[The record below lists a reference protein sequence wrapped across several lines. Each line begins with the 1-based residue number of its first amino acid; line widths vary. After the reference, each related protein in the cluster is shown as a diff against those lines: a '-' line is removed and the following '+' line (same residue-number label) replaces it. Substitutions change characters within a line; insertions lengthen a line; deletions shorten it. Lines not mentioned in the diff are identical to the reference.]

1 MALPPSLAE
10 ALHHWQSGD
19 ADGAEAMCRK
29 ILAAAPQ
36 EGRALHLLGVIARAQ
51 GKPSVALDC
60 FQRSCAAADATAGML
75 DDLAELYQGLGRLAE
90 AKATARRALAAPGA
104 SAVARHRLALVLF
117 ATGELAEARAALEQV
132 VALQPGSVEARN
144 NLGIVRQRLG
154 DLPAAVEAYDGAL
167 ALDAENTAAHSNLAS
182 VLGELGQFEAALEH
196 ARRAIAREPAL
207 VGAYVYAA
215 LAEAGLA
222 RHAAALQWL
231 DQAIAL
237 APKSSRVLLA
247 RAEALRRLDRFEEGL
262 AASRQA
268 VALTPEDGEAQNML
282 GLLCHALG
290 RDEEALQAFEKAARL
305 MPHPGAALTNKAA
318 VLLESGRSAEGAAA
332 LAAALA
338 GEPELATAWYA
349 RADMTSYT
357 PGHPDIAAM
366 EQLLASNGSRNR
378 PRSARQRAED
388 RVLLHY
394 ALGQAYLD
402 VRDAPRAFQH
412 LNEGSRRKRATFS
425 YDVAIDERW
434 MASVAVAFPSAL
446 FAARRGA
453 GEPSEVPIFILG
465 VPRSGT
471 TLVQQILAALP
482 GVHAAGEPRHLERVV
497 GELGG
502 PYPDVVAGLTRDRLG
517 ALGWRYLALA
527 TAAAP
532 AGVRRIIDKMPN
544 NFRYAGFIHLMLPE
558 ARIIHCRR
566 NPVDTCLSCY
576 SKLFT
581 TGQEFTYDLRELGR
595 YYQSYAKLMAHWRAV
610 LPSERF
616 IEIDYESVVGNLET
630 EARRL
635 AAFCGLPW
643 DDACL
648 NFHHGVQVV
657 RTASMNQVRRPLY
670 ASSVARWE
678 AFRGELAP
686 LLEALGMA

>member
-10 ALHHWQSGD
+10 ALRHWSSGE
-19 ADGAEAMCRK
+19 ADRAEAMCRE
-29 ILAAAPQ
+29 ILAATPQ
-36 EGRALHLLGVIARAQ
+36 EGRALHLLGVIVRAQ
-51 GKPSVALDC
+51 GKPDVALDY
-60 FQRSCAAADATAGML
+60 FQRSCAAADTPAGML
-75 DDLAELYQGLGRLAE
+75 NDLAELYQGLGRLAE

-104 SAVARHRLALVLF
+104 SAVACHRLALVLF
-117 ATGELAEARAALEQV
+117 AAGELAEARAALEKV
-132 VALQPGSVEARN
+132 VELQPGSVEARN
-144 NLGIVRQRLG
+144 NLGIVCHRLG
-154 DLPAAVEAYDGAL
+154 DLPAAVEAYEGAL
-167 ALDAENTAAHSNLAS
+167 ALDALNAAAHNNLAS
-182 VLGELGQFEAALEH
+182 VLGELGHFEAALDH
-196 ARRAIAREPAL
+196 ARRAIARAPSL

-237 APKSSRVLLA
+237 APNSSPVLLA

-268 VALTPEDGEAQNML
+268 VALAPEDGEAQNML

-290 RDEEALQAFEKAARL
+290 RDEEAIEAFEKAARL
-305 MPHPGAALTNKAA
+305 LPHPGGALANKAT
-318 VLLESGRSAEGAAA
+318 VLLELGRSAEGAAA

-366 EQLLASNGSRNR
+366 EQVLASDGSRSR
-378 PRSARQRAED
+378 PRSARQRDED
-388 RVLLHY
+388 RLLLHY
-394 ALGQAYLD
+394 ALGKAYLD
-402 VRDAPRAFQH
+402 VKDAPRAFQH

-425 YDVAIDERW
+425 YDVATDERW
-434 MASVAVAFPSAL
+434 MASEAAAFPSEL
-446 FAARRGA
+446 FQARRGA

-465 VPRSGT
+465 MPRSGT
-471 TLVQQILAALP
+471 TLVQQILAALR
-482 GVHAAGEPRHLERVV
+482 GVHAAGEPRHVERLVA
-497 GELGG
+497 ELG
-502 PYPDVVAGLTRDRLG
+502 PYPGSVARLTRDQLA
-517 ALGWRYLALA
+517 ALGRRYLALA
-527 TAAAP
+527 AAAAP
-532 AGVRRIIDKMPN
+532 AGARRIIDKMTN
-544 NFRYAGFIHLMLPE
+544 NFRYAGVIHLMLPG

-566 NPVDTCLSCY
+566 NPVDTCFSCY

-581 TGQEFTYDLRELGR
+581 TGQEFSYDLRDLGR
-595 YYQSYAKLMAHWRAV
+595 YYRGYKRLMAHWRAV
-610 LPSERF
+610 LPADRF
-616 IEIDYESVVGNLET
+616 IEIDYETVVGNLET

-635 AAFCGLPW
+635 VAFCGLPW

-648 NFHHGVQVV
+648 SFHQGAQVI

-678 AFRGELAP
+678 AFRDELGP
-686 LLEALGMA
+686 LLEALGIT